1 MPKTKSRDERVRTD
15 GYEVVAVDT
24 LEEYPGNPRRGD
36 VDAIR
41 ESIRANGV
49 IGSIIV
55 QTGTRR
61 VLSGNHTLK
70 AIIAEGIEEV
80 PVTWADVDDDAARK
94 IVLAMNRAADLG
106 YYDNTALADLLRQF
120 GDDEE
125 ALLGTLYGSSDL
137 DALMHTLGAAADG
150 DDIGDTHDAR
160 TPAERAEDHHASP
173 IRSIVLPLSVAD
185 YEEAVA
191 MLVRLR
197 RAWQLETNAEVVL
210 ECVRLAESEIVDDA
224 DADA

>member
-1 MPKTKSRDERVRTD
+1 MPKMKSRDERVKAD
-15 GYEVVAVDT
+15 GYEVVPVDT

-55 QTGTRR
+55 QKSTRQ

-70 AIIAEGIEEV
+70 AIVAEGIEEV
-80 PVTWADVDDDAARK
+80 PVTWADVDDAAARK

-106 YYDNTALADLLRQF
+106 YYDNDALADMLRQF

-125 ALLGTLYGSSDL
+125 ALVGTLYGSSDL
-137 DALMHTLGAAADG
+137 DALMRTLDASRGT
-150 DDIGDTHDAR
+150 DIGDTHDAR
-160 TPAERAEDHHASP
+160 TPADRAEDHEASP
-173 IRSIVLPLSVAD
+173 IRSIILPLGVES
-185 YEEAVA
+185 YEEVVA
-191 MLVRLR
+191 TLVRLR
-197 RAWQLETNAEVVL
+197 RAWEMETNAEVVMEAL
-210 ECVRLAESEIVDDA
+210 RLAAEEA
-224 DADA
+224 DAADA